1 MSEMNEQD
9 RTRFERIE
17 HALEALTVKTDKMY
31 YAITGNELDGNR
43 GIVYRLVSVE
53 ERTHRI
59 EAEFNRAKWVM
70 IGWGIGAGIFG
81 GGVVSTVINKLLTH

>member
-1 MSEMNEQD
+1 MNEQD
-9 RTRFERIE
+9 RIRLDRIE
-17 HALEALTVKTDKMY
+17 QVLEALTLKTDKMY

-43 GIVYRLVSVE
+43 GIVYRLVAVE
-53 ERTHRI
+53 EKSHRI
-59 EAEFNRAKWVM
+59 EAEFNRIKWVV